1 MVQKGDSSELG
12 TSDCDDFLLGAYGAP
27 RRWKASAPLIVHV
40 ANSVQC
46 HASRRQS
53 RLAAHVY
60 DDLRAGLPD
69 RDMRASLSQL
79 RLVLR
84 SMRCRSLS
92 RVRVSASCLA
102 GDSCIEVRSEIVGM
116 RLVCHDLE
124 WHADRACHEKC
135 TDCTTKSKAVRTA
148 VLTVGRCSSPF
159 AERAMQES
167 VQGPRRLIQ
176 AFPGPSESES
186 RKPNAFAP
194 TASVQESR
202 ELSARA
208 VGDELRRI
216 VVLTIQKQARS
227 PYHDAH
233 AVAAGR
239 CVNLQTAPKDLVPKG
254 CCRGTRVRCRG

>member
-1 MVQKGDSSELG
+1 
-12 TSDCDDFLLGAYGAP
+12 
-27 RRWKASAPLIVHV
+27 
-40 ANSVQC
+40 
-46 HASRRQS
+46 
-53 RLAAHVY
+53 
-60 DDLRAGLPD
+60 
-69 RDMRASLSQL
+69 MRASLSQL

-148 VLTVGRCSSPF
+148 DAAVGRCSLSF
-159 AERAMQES
+159 AERVMQEL

-216 VVLTIQKQARS
+216 VALTIQKQARS
-227 PYHDAH
+227 PCHDAH
-233 AVAAGR
+233 AVAAFLSS
-239 CVNLQTAPKDLVPKG
+239 LQHVRYAEGAAGVTTRAATSFGGGDADRAQFSSVYPFHRRDHTAGVVSTLLLAH
-254 CCRGTRVRCRG
+254 CCC